1 MRALFAPRFFE
12 IDMLYIITFTAIRKC
27 HSNGMYVHSFA
38 LWFKNIKKKW
48 KNTIRIRY
56 CCFNLRLLSILAH
69 FAQTLYSIL
78 FLSYGILRAFVCVCF
93 VHVETDAHTHKRSKR
108 DVKKEPKSFIHS
120 IQVKNRCNSLKP
132 FVRSTYIECIYP
144 LYHL

>member
-1 MRALFAPRFFE
+1 M
-12 IDMLYIITFTAIRKC
+12 
-27 HSNGMYVHSFA
+27 
-38 LWFKNIKKKW
+38 KNI
-48 KNTIRIRY
+48 IRIRY

-69 FAQTLYSIL
+69 FAQTVYSIS

-93 VHVETDAHTHKRSKR
+93 VHVETNAHTHTQRERKR

-132 FVRSTYIECIYP
+132 LCTARISSVFIHFIIFKRTKCKSILCCTINARFNISVVTVYTNKSQLI
-144 LYHL
+144 